1 MIDRLGHSR
10 LKVWLV
16 VLQLMLIGVTGCA
29 PAGKP
34 QGKIRG
40 KVTFQGKPVSS
51 GEVNFFQKSTG
62 VAVVAPLDNEGR
74 FTVTS
79 PMDTGLY
86 NVSIVPPRPKQ
97 LPPGTPPEQL
107 PPFPVPPKYLDPVQ
121 SDLNKEIKAG
131 DNDLEIAIPG

>member
-1 MIDRLGHSR
+1 MIDWLGRARLM
-10 LKVWLV
+10 VWV
-16 VLQLMLIGVTGCA
+16 IVAPLMLIGAAGCA

-40 KVTFQGKPVSS
+40 KVTFQGSPVNA

-62 VAVVAPLDNEGR
+62 VAVTAPLDSEGR
-74 FTVTS
+74 FTVVS
-79 PMDTGLY
+79 PIDIGTY
-86 NVSIVPPRPKQ
+86 NISFVPPRPRQ
-97 LPPGTPPEQL
+97 LPPGTPPDQL
-107 PPFPVPPKYLDPVQ
+107 PPFPVPQKYLDPVQ